1 MHGPEVPQNNFQIH
15 VGQSNDKLASEVS
28 RMCDCFLSKKER
40 CMYLGVRGDDLFLCV
55 FNICICTQTC
65 GMAWS
70 VFNKVHHFNE
80 GMRI

>member
-1 MHGPEVPQNNFQIH
+1 MRGPEVPQNNFQIQ
-15 VGQSNDKLASEVS
+15 VGQNDDKLASEVS

-40 CMYLGVRGDDLFLCV
+40 YLGMRGEDLFLCV
-55 FNICICTQTC
+55 FNIRICTRTC